1 VLGLSSR
8 EDPDPLTA
16 AGQPA
21 LVTLDPQGTVEV
33 RHILGA
39 IRWPSGQSV
48 AGVMLDGDLLTVTG
62 DWTWNDRPVGDYDLI
77 EYDCGSGRV
86 TMTSGPGSC
95 TTAGELEPQALTV
108 VITQDGVEYPRT
120 WSWADFD

>member
-1 VLGLSSR
+1 VGTAVENSA
-8 EDPDPLTA
+8 PPGLTA
-16 AGQPA
+16 V
-21 LVTLDPQGTVEV
+21 VTSTTADP
-33 RHILGA
+33 
-39 IRWPSGQSV
+39 
-48 AGVMLDGDLLTVTG
+48 LTVTG